1 MKNKL
6 GSKKIFRPKKENKWV
21 IKLKLPRD
29 LNIKKRLI
37 TFAA

>member
-6 GSKKIFRPKKENKWV
+6 GSKKNLAFEKEMKIDW
-21 IKLKLPRD
+21 KLKHYRD
-29 LNIKKRLI
+29 LNIKKRMI